1 MEDDRRKVDNLSRA
15 VSGLSMFERPGDRA
29 YNPPHRRNGGDSS
42 SSSSAPAPRNDYNDR
57 GSSGSGYGGEQRG
70 QQRGGYASGSGSG
83 SFGAS
88 RPPSSYESRDNR
100 GSGYGGNRDSRDSRD
115 SGYGGSSD
123 NRNYG
128 SRDSGSSY
136 GGASQSQSRGGREAY
151 APPASSNSSS
161 SFAAPAASS
170 SSNSRAQQD
179 FPSAFNGPRSTSSF
193 APEESGPAGEFQWL
207 PRNKALEET
216 LYGGVTHKT
225 GINFEKYEDIPV
237 SSSGDNCPKAIDTFS
252 ESELHP
258 LIKDNVALGGYTNP
272 TPVQKNSIAIV
283 TAGRDLMACA
293 QTGSGKTAA
302 FLMPIL
308 SQIFKNNPVP
318 RRTGYVRIIAPV
330 ALIMAPTREL
340 AMQIYEEARKFTYRS
355 WVRPGLAYGGQPMA
369 QQLRDM
375 GAGCDLLVATPG
387 RLSDMITRGKL
398 SLAQIRFMVLDEAD
412 RMLDM
417 GFEPQIRQ
425 IVEGADMPP
434 KEERQTLMFSATFP
448 RDIQI
453 LAADFLRDYIFLS
466 VGRVGSTSENIVQ
479 QVLWVDD
486 YDKRA
491 RVVELLRA
499 ESAGLTLIFVETKR
513 GADSLD
519 DFLYAQRF
527 RCTSIHGDRNQS
539 QREDALKSFRSGETN
554 VMVATAVAA
563 RGLDI
568 PNVTNV
574 INYDLPTDVDDYVH
588 RIGRTGRAGNV
599 GKATTFFNDA
609 NRGIARA
616 LADLL
621 KEANQEVPEFLTRGT
636 GFGSSSNPRPG
647 RGFGGHQASRD
658 SRYSSAAF
666 SRDSHG
672 DSRGGAPAAR
682 PSFGGGRGNDF
693 YAQDSNSS
701 RASSNG
707 WGSASQDNGRYNQ
720 QHVSDSWD
728 N

>member
-1 MEDDRRKVDNLSRA
+1 MEDDSRKVENLSRA
-15 VSGLSMFERPGDRA
+15 VSGLSMFEHPGDRPAGA
-29 YNPPHRRNGGDSS
+29 YNPPHRRG
-42 SSSSAPAPRNDYNDR
+42 ATEEQR
-57 GSSGSGYGGEQRG
+57 SSGSREAYVARD
-70 QQRGGYASGSGSG
+70 SGSRE
-83 SFGAS
+83 A
-88 RPPSSYESRDNR
+88 
-100 GSGYGGNRDSRDSRD
+100 YGSRDSSKHSYGAPRD
-115 SGYGGSSD
+115 STRSAFS
-123 NRNYG
+123 G
-128 SRDSGSSY
+128 SRDSGS
-136 GGASQSQSRGGREAY
+136 REAY
-151 APPASSNSSS
+151 GSRPAYGDSGESRSRGAYVPPSRSEGFPNRPSDN
-161 SFAAPAASS
+161 ASS
-170 SSNSRAQQD
+170 SVT
-179 FPSAFNGPRSTSSF
+179 NGV
-193 APEESGPAGEFQWL
+193 AGEFEWL
-207 PRNKALEET
+207 PRNSALEET
-216 LYGGVTHKT
+216 LFGGVTHKT
-225 GINFEKYEDIPV
+225 GINFEKYDDIPV
-237 SSSGDNCPKAIDTFS
+237 SSSGDDCPKPIENFLSSD
-252 ESELHP
+252 LHP
-258 LIKDNVALGGYTNP
+258 LIKDNVTLGGYNNP

-308 SQIFKNNPVP
+308 SQIYKNNVP
-318 RRTGYVRIIAPV
+318 QRRTGYARILAPI

-340 AMQIYEEARKFTYRS
+340 AMQIFEEARKFTYRS
-355 WVRPGLAYGGQPMA
+355 WVRPGVAYGGQPMA

-375 GAGCDLLVATPG
+375 AGGCDLLVATPG

-398 SLAQIRFMVLDEAD
+398 TLSSVRFMVLDEAD

-453 LAADFLRDYIFLS
+453 LAADFLRSYVFLS

-486 YDKRA
+486 YDKRP
-491 RVVELLRA
+491 RLLEFLRA

-519 DFLYAQRF
+519 DFLYNQRF
-527 RCTSIHGDRNQS
+527 RCTSIHGDRTQS
-539 QREDALKSFRSGETN
+539 QREDALRSFRCGETN
-554 VMVATAVAA
+554 IMVATAVAA

-568 PNVTNV
+568 PNVTHV

-599 GKATTFFNDA
+599 GKATTFFNEN
-609 NRGIARA
+609 NRNIARG

-621 KEANQEVPEFLTRGT
+621 KEANQEVPEFLTRGN
-636 GFGSSSNPRPG
+636 GFGGGSSGARPG

-658 SRYSSAAF
+658 SRYSSSAF
-666 SRDSHG
+666 SRGGSG
-672 DSRGGAPAAR
+672 APPSRGGDIYTQR
-682 PSFGGGRGNDF
+682 DN
-693 YAQDSNSS
+693 NSS
-701 RASSNG
+701 YASSNG
-707 WGSASQDNGRYNQ
+707 WGSASQGNGRYSQ
-720 QHVSDSWD
+720 QSGHGHQVTESWD